1 MKKNSNKYP
10 VKTDI
15 NLAIR
20 EKKQNKLSTTIPT
33 FIILVI
39 VIAIFSKFA
48 VINRLEQASEAE
60 NSATV
65 AQQQLETL
73 KEYTNNY
80 PKVLEE
86 YNALLASKSSLNVV
100 ATPMERLGL
109 VERYLI
115 SASQVN
121 SFDVVDDVI
130 TAQISGVTLNQI
142 STIYANLM
150 SDPLIENVQV
160 YTASTNDKNNSLT
173 TATMTIQLLVDDSL
187 AIDDTS
193 SSAE

>member
-20 EKKQNKLSTTIPT
+20 EKKQNKLSTNIPT

-39 VIAIFSKFA
+39 AIAIFSKFA

-100 ATPMERLGL
+100 ATPVERLGL

-150 SDPLIENVQV
+150 SDPLIDNVQV

-173 TATMTIQLLVDDSL
+173 TATMTIQLTFDDSL

>member
-15 NLAIR
+15 NLAIH
-20 EKKQNKLSTTIPT
+20 EKKQNKLSTNIPT

-39 VIAIFSKFA
+39 AIAIFSKFA

-60 NSATV
+60 NSATA

-86 YNALLASKSSLNVV
+86 YNALLASKSSINVV

-142 STIYANLM
+142 SAIYANLM

-173 TATMTIQLLVDDSL
+173 TATMTIQLTVDDSL

>member
-20 EKKQNKLSTTIPT
+20 EKKQNKLSTNIPT

-39 VIAIFSKFA
+39 AIAIFSKFA

-60 NSATV
+60 NSAIV

-86 YNALLASKSSLNVV
+86 YNALLASKSSINVV

-142 STIYANLM
+142 SAIYANLM

-173 TATMTIQLLVDDSL
+173 TATMTIQLTVDDSL

>member
-39 VIAIFSKFA
+39 AIAIFSKFA

-100 ATPMERLGL
+100 ATPMERLSL

-173 TATMTIQLLVDDSL
+173 TATMTIQLTVDDSL

>member
-1 MKKNSNKYP
+1 MKKSSNKYP

-20 EKKQNKLSTTIPT
+20 EKKQSKLSTTVPT
-33 FIILVI
+33 VIVLVI
-39 VIAIFSKFA
+39 VIALFSKFA

-60 NSATV
+60 HSAAV

-86 YNALLASKSSLNVV
+86 YNALLASKSSINVV

-173 TATMTIQLLVDDSL
+173 TATMTIQLTVDDSL

-193 SSAE
+193 SAE

>member
-20 EKKQNKLSTTIPT
+20 EKKQNKPSTTIPT

-39 VIAIFSKFA
+39 AIAIFSKFA

-60 NSATV
+60 HSATV

-86 YNALLASKSSLNVV
+86 YNALLASKSSINVV

-142 STIYANLM
+142 SAIYANLM

-173 TATMTIQLLVDDSL
+173 TATMTIQLTVDDSL
-187 AIDDTS
+187 AIADTS

>member
-39 VIAIFSKFA
+39 AIAIFSKFA

-150 SDPLIENVQV
+150 RDPLIENVQV

>member
-39 VIAIFSKFA
+39 AIAIFSKFA

-60 NSATV
+60 HSATV

-187 AIDDTS
+187 AIDDAS

>member
-20 EKKQNKLSTTIPT
+20 EKKQNKLSTNIPT

-39 VIAIFSKFA
+39 AIAIFSKFA

-86 YNALLASKSSLNVV
+86 YNALLASKSSINVV

-160 YTASTNDKNNSLT
+160 YTASTNDNNNSLT
-173 TATMTIQLLVDDSL
+173 TATMTIQLTVDDSL

>member
-20 EKKQNKLSTTIPT
+20 EKKQNKLSTNIPT

-39 VIAIFSKFA
+39 AIAIFSKFA

-173 TATMTIQLLVDDSL
+173 TATMTIQLTVDDSL

>member
-20 EKKQNKLSTTIPT
+20 EKKQNKLSTNIPT

-39 VIAIFSKFA
+39 AIAIFSKFA

-73 KEYTNNY
+73 KE
-80 PKVLEE
+80 
-86 YNALLASKSSLNVV
+86 
-100 ATPMERLGL
+100 
-109 VERYLI
+109 
-115 SASQVN
+115 
-121 SFDVVDDVI
+121 
-130 TAQISGVTLNQI
+130 
-142 STIYANLM
+142 
-150 SDPLIENVQV
+150 
-160 YTASTNDKNNSLT
+160 
-173 TATMTIQLLVDDSL
+173 
-187 AIDDTS
+187 
-193 SSAE
+193 

>member
-39 VIAIFSKFA
+39 AIAIFSKFA

-86 YNALLASKSSLNVV
+86 YNALLASKSSINVV

-160 YTASTNDKNNSLT
+160 YTASTDDKNNSLT
-173 TATMTIQLLVDDSL
+173 TATMTIQLTVDDSL

>member
-10 VKTDI
+10 FKTDI

-20 EKKQNKLSTTIPT
+20 EKKQNKLSTNIPT

-39 VIAIFSKFA
+39 AIAIFSKFA

-150 SDPLIENVQV
+150 SDPLIDNVQV

>member
-20 EKKQNKLSTTIPT
+20 EKKQNKLSTNIPT

-39 VIAIFSKFA
+39 AIAIFSKFA

-80 PKVLEE
+80 HKVLEE

-173 TATMTIQLLVDDSL
+173 TATMTIQLTFDDSL

>member
-39 VIAIFSKFA
+39 AIAIFSKFA

-60 NSATV
+60 NSASV

>member
-20 EKKQNKLSTTIPT
+20 EKEQNKLSTTIPT

-39 VIAIFSKFA
+39 AIAIFSKFA

>member
-1 MKKNSNKYP
+1 MKKNSNIYP

-20 EKKQNKLSTTIPT
+20 EKKQNKLSTNIPT

-39 VIAIFSKFA
+39 AIAIFSKFA

-150 SDPLIENVQV
+150 SDPLIDNVQV